1 MQSNTSFCI
10 PHFHRMVI
18 TTIDACLKHSL
29 EQLLDSLHVADKKD
43 RVLLIVPIVLGAAF
57 LLELELLHFT
67 FRFMQPTAISHRPA
81 KEGYVVD
88 WPVDFV

>member
-1 MQSNTSFCI
+1 
-10 PHFHRMVI
+10 MVI

-67 FRFMQPTAISHRPA
+67 SRFMLPTECNIPSTCQRGIRGRLAR
-81 KEGYVVD
+81 
-88 WPVDFV
+88 